1 VAAPY
6 TLRTHIVR
14 AHKARDPYAFS
25 PFRQEY
31 IFLFGTE
38 ERVGSA
44 EFPWDEA
51 LMEDLAE
58 TLGPRPEG
66 NRVQRLGEKL
76 RTFLEEGLSKHQG
89 WATHEAAIL
98 REVEANQPVHI
109 VFRFE
114 AAELYSLPW
123 ELVALGSSGQHL
135 GALPGCLIQYEW
147 PGAGAVPPLPAGFP
161 PRGRVLFGW
170 SAAGGPVPAER
181 HLRALTQAATR
192 GAYGFD
198 AHQDVV
204 PHLSLE
210 GLSRALEEASRAG
223 RPVNILHLLC
233 HGARTAE
240 GTTGL
245 RWNARRPED
254 PPELIDAA
262 ALRRVLAPYKETLR
276 LVVLCACHGG
286 DASAPGNVLG
296 GVAQELHRQGLAAVV
311 ASRMLLSVEGSVLLT
326 ESLYG
331 ALEGPDS
338 IRLALLAAKRA
349 LAGTSGYDWA
359 SLQLYARAEDAAP
372 VARPRP
378 APWKLAAVLAAV
390 ACVLGVLGLGLSR
403 YLEPPAV
410 VPPARV
416 ETPPSPGP
424 LVEEQP
430 LAGQVF
436 DEEDQPVADAT
447 VIVRAGGDIL
457 KGQTD
462 ADGYFKLV
470 VRAERQLSVDFMVK
484 KPGYKDYEGTA
495 NLGNT
500 GLGFAL
506 DRSEKP

>member
-1 VAAPY
+1 MVAPY
-6 TLRTHIVR
+6 TLRIKIIR
-14 AHKARDPYAFS
+14 ALKAWDPYAFS

-51 LMEDLAE
+51 LLEDLAE

-147 PGAGAVPPLPAGFP
+147 PGAGAVPPLPTGFP
-161 PRGRVLFGW
+161 PRARVLFGW
-170 SAAGGPVPAER
+170 SAAGGPVPADR
-181 HLRALTQAATR
+181 HQHALAQAATR

-210 GLSRALEEASRAG
+210 GLSRALDEASQAG
-223 RPVNILHLLC
+223 RPVNVLHLLC
-233 HGARTAE
+233 HGTRTAE

-262 ALRRVLAPYKETLR
+262 ALRRVLAPYKEMLR

-286 DASAPGNVLG
+286 DAGTPGNVLG
-296 GVAQELHRQGLAAVV
+296 GVAQELHRVGLAAVV
-311 ASRMLLSVEGSVLLT
+311 ASRMPLSVEGSVLLA

-338 IRLALLAAKRA
+338 IRPALLAAKRA
-349 LAGTSGYDWA
+349 LAGTSGHDWA
-359 SLQLYARAEDAAP
+359 SLQLYARAEDAAS
-372 VARPRP
+372 VDRPGP
-378 APWKLAAVLAAV
+378 WPWKLAIALAVV
-390 ACVLGVLGLGLSR
+390 ACVLGVGISR
-403 YLEPPAV
+403 FLEPPAV
-410 VPPARV
+410 APPAQV
-416 ETPPSPGP
+416 ETSQNPGP
-424 LVEEQP
+424 EVEEQP
-430 LAGQVF
+430 LGGRVV
-436 DEEDQPVADAT
+436 DEDDQPVADAT
-447 VIVRAGGDIL
+447 VIVRAGGNRL
-457 KGQTD
+457 EGKTD
-462 ADGYFKLV
+462 PDGYFTLV
-470 VRAERQLSVDFMVK
+470 VRAERQLSVDFVVK

-500 GLGFAL
+500 GLGFEL
-506 DRSEKP
+506 ERSMP